1 MAKIRGKSPMP
12 LILFI
17 LGVLLGTGGI
27 ELNSLLFLALGFA
40 SLIST
45 LIWVLISFAVRRT

>member
-1 MAKIRGKSPMP
+1 MP

-40 SLIST
+40 SLISA